1 MNPLI
6 QDLSKLLPEHQVITD
21 DLRRL
26 AYGTDASFYRLTPEV
41 IAVIENEGEARQVL
55 QAAKQH
61 KRPVTF
67 RAAGT
72 SLSGQAITDGIL
84 ALIGEGFATYELN
97 ADASLVKVGPGIV
110 GGEVN
115 RRLAPFG
122 KKIGPDPASI
132 GAAKIGGIAA
142 NNASGMCCGTAQNS
156 YRTLAGMRV
165 MLADGSVLDTEDH
178 LSVDAFSKSHAVLL
192 GELERLGS
200 DTRNNAKLAERI
212 RHKFKIKNTTGY
224 SLNALIDY
232 EDPIDILS
240 HLMIGSE
247 GTLGFMSRITYNT
260 VVEDPFKASAL
271 VFFPDIRTACEAVIR
286 LKPQPVSAVE
296 LLDRPALHS
305 VENKPGLPTIMREL
319 GEEAA
324 ALLIEV
330 RAATVDGINERISQ
344 VHAAMAG
351 VATVEPMV
359 FSTDPA
365 TCEMYWKVRK
375 GTFPAVGAMRRT
387 GTTVLIEDV
396 AFPIENLAD
405 ATLALQ
411 ALLRHH
417 GYHEAII
424 FGHALEG
431 NLHFVITQDFGDQS
445 EVDRY
450 ARFMDGLCHMV
461 VDKYDGSL
469 KAEHGTGRNM
479 APFVELEWG
488 KEATDLMRRIK
499 ALFDP
504 DNRLNPGVI
513 LNDNPHAHLENLK
526 PMPAAEDIVDRC
538 IECGFCEPLCPSHR
552 LTLSPRQRITS
563 VRELARRAAAG
574 EPAGSVGEDYAYMGL
589 DTCAGCGLCSTA
601 CPVGIDT
608 GDLTRR
614 LRGRRLGDT
623 ARAVNAW
630 TGEHFGTLANASRLG
645 LSVGHAVSGVLGD
658 NFLGRISGGAWK
670 KNMPRAGKAPKL
682 PPLHELPPL
691 QGEGRGGDGS
701 RNGTHPPGEATKQPT
716 KPPNN
721 GGQVSAYPSLPLE
734 GGGTR
739 FSSGDPVVYFPT
751 CGGRIFGPS
760 TAGEKQLGEV
770 ILELLRRAG
779 YAAILPEGFDSL
791 CCGQM
796 LASKGMAEEA
806 EGMSNTLEAALMK
819 ASQNG
824 KYPVIMDASTCTVR
838 MQKHLAGRLKL
849 YDFHEFA
856 VDALLPRLM
865 IEKQPGPIALHVN
878 CSVRKTGA
886 DAKLKT
892 LLAACAEQII
902 EPAGVTCCGFAG
914 DRGFVVP
921 ELNRHALRHIHQALP
936 ANCGCGVS
944 TNRTCEIGLTAET
957 GIHYQSIAYLL
968 EKCSRPQQTC

>member
-1 MNPLI
+1 MT
-6 QDLSKLLPEHQVITD
+6 KLTDSLKQSLPENQIITD
-21 DLRRL
+21 ELRRL

-41 IAVIENEGEARQVL
+41 IAVIESENELRSVLTAARQN
-55 QAAKQH
+55 Q
-61 KRPVTF
+61 RPVTF

-72 SLSGQAITDGIL
+72 SLSGQAITDGVL

-97 ADASLVKVGPGIV
+97 ADASKVKVGPGIV

-115 RRLAPFG
+115 RRLAPHG

-165 MLADGSVLDTEDH
+165 MLADGTLLDTEDH
-178 LSVDAFSKSHAVLL
+178 LSIDAFSKSHAVLL
-192 GELERLGS
+192 GELERLGR
-200 DTRNNAKLAERI
+200 DTRDNAKLAERI

-224 SLNALIDY
+224 SLNALVDY

-247 GTLGFMSRITYNT
+247 GTLGFISRITYNT
-260 VVEDPFKASAL
+260 VVEDPYKASAL

-305 VENKPGLPTIMREL
+305 VENKPGLPAIMREL

-330 RAATVDGINERISQ
+330 RAATVDGLQERISA

-396 AFPIENLAD
+396 AFHIENLAD
-405 ATLALQ
+405 ATLDLQ

-431 NLHFVITQDFGDQS
+431 NLHFVITQDFGDAS

-450 ARFMDGLCHMV
+450 ARFMDELAKLV

-479 APFVELEWG
+479 APFVEMEWG
-488 KEATDLMRRIK
+488 KEAADLMRKIK
-499 ALFDP
+499 RLFDP
-504 DNRLNPGVI
+504 ENLLNPGVI

-563 VRELARRAAAG
+563 VRELSRRAANG
-574 EPAGSVGEDYAYMGL
+574 EPAGQVGEDYAYMGL

-614 LRGRRLGDT
+614 LRGRKLGDT

-645 LSVGHAVSGVLGD
+645 LKVGHAVSGVLGD
-658 NFLGRISGGAWK
+658 NFLSRVSGGAWK
-670 KNMPRAGKAPKL
+670 KDMPLAGKAPVAR
-682 PPLHELPPL
+682 
-691 QGEGRGGDGS
+691 Q
-701 RNGTHPPGEATKQPT
+701 TQ
-716 KPPNN
+716 
-721 GGQVSAYPSLPLE
+721 
-734 GGGTR
+734 
-739 FSSGDPVVYFPT
+739 GDPVVYFPT

-760 TAGEKQLGEV
+760 SASEKQLGDV
-770 ILELLRRAG
+770 VVELLIRAG
-779 YAAILPEGFDSL
+779 YAPILPDGFDQL

-806 EGMSNTLEAALMK
+806 DGMSRQLEAALLK
-819 ASQNG
+819 ASENG
-824 KYPVIMDASTCTVR
+824 RYPIIMDASSCTIR
-838 MQKHLAGRLKL
+838 MQKHVAERLKV

-856 VDALLPRLM
+856 HDALLPRLRLTP
-865 IEKQPGPIALHVN
+865 EAGPIALHIN
-878 CSVRKTGA
+878 CSVRKNGS
-886 DAKLKT
+886 DAKLKK
-892 LLAACAEQII
+892 LVAACAEQII

-921 ELNRHALRHIHQALP
+921 ELNHHALRKIHDELP
-936 ANCGCGVS
+936 ANCACGVS

-957 GIHYQSIAYLL
+957 GRTYQSIAYLL
-968 EKCSRPQQTC
+968 EKCSRPQEAC

>member
-1 MNPLI
+1 MSPLI
-6 QDLSKLLPEHQVITD
+6 QALQQHLPKSQVITD
-21 DLRRL
+21 ELRLL
-26 AYGTDASFYRLTPEV
+26 AYGSDASFYRLTPEV
-41 IAVIENEGEARQVL
+41 IAIVESENELKSVLTAARQNN
-55 QAAKQH
+55 
-61 KRPVTF
+61 RPVTF

-72 SLSGQAITDGIL
+72 SLSGQAITDGVL

-97 ADASLVKVGPGIV
+97 ADASKVKVGPGII

-132 GAAKIGGIAA
+132 NACKIGGIAA

-165 MLADGSVLDTEDH
+165 MLADGTVLDSEDPM
-178 LSVDAFSKSHAVLL
+178 SVDAFSKSHAVLL
-192 GELERLGS
+192 GELERLGR

-224 SLNALIDY
+224 SLNALVDY

-247 GTLGFMSRITYNT
+247 GTLGFISRITYQT

-296 LLDRPALHS
+296 LLDRPAMHS
-305 VENKPGLPTIMREL
+305 VENKPGLPSIIREL
-319 GEEAA
+319 GEDAA

-330 RAATVDGINERISQ
+330 RAATVDGINERISA

-351 VATVEPMV
+351 IATVEPMQ

-365 TCEMYWKVRK
+365 TCDMYWKVRK
-375 GTFPAVGAMRRT
+375 GTFPSVGAMRRT
-387 GTTVLIEDV
+387 GTTVIIEDV
-396 AFPIENLAD
+396 AFPITSLAD
-405 ATLALQ
+405 AVLDLQ

-431 NLHFVITQDFGDQS
+431 NVHFVFTQDFGDPA
-445 EVDRY
+445 EVERY
-450 ARFMDGLCHMV
+450 ARLMDDTANLV
-461 VDKYDGSL
+461 VKKYDGSL

-479 APFVELEWG
+479 APFVEMEWG
-488 KEATDLMRRIK
+488 KEAADLMRHIK
-499 ALFDP
+499 KLFDP
-504 DNRLNPGVI
+504 KNLLNPGVI
-513 LNDNPHAHLENLK
+513 LNDNPAAHLENLK

-538 IECGFCEPLCPSHR
+538 IECGFCEPLCPSHG
-552 LTLSPRQRITS
+552 LTLSPRQRIIS
-563 VRELARRAAAG
+563 WRELSRRAANG
-574 EPAGSVGEDYAYMGL
+574 EHAGSLGEDYVYQGL

-601 CPVGIDT
+601 CPVGINT

-614 LRGRRLGDT
+614 LRGRTMGGVSKQVNEWT
-623 ARAVNAW
+623 ANN
-630 TGEHFGTLANASRLG
+630 FGTLANASRLG
-645 LSVGHAVSGVLGD
+645 LTVGHAVSGIVGD
-658 NFLGRISGGAWK
+658 KLLSRVSGGAWK
-670 KNMPRAGKAPKL
+670 KNMPRAGKSPVA
-682 PPLHELPPL
+682 H
-691 QGEGRGGDGS
+691 
-701 RNGTHPPGEATKQPT
+701 T
-716 KPPNN
+716 
-721 GGQVSAYPSLPLE
+721 
-734 GGGTR
+734 
-739 FSSGDPVVYFPT
+739 SSGDPVVYFPT

-760 TAGEKQLGEV
+760 DAGEQQLGDV
-770 ILELLRRAG
+770 IMTLLSRAG
-779 YAAILPEGFDSL
+779 YAPRLPKGFDKL

-806 EGMSNTLEAALMK
+806 DGMSATLEAALME
-819 ASQNG
+819 ASENG
-824 KYPVIMDASTCTVR
+824 RYPVIMDASACTTR
-838 MQKHLAGRLKL
+838 MQQHLAGRLKL

-856 VDALLPRLM
+856 HDALLPRLM
-865 IEKQPGPIALHVN
+865 ISKEVGPIALHVN
-878 CSVRKTGA
+878 CSVRRTGS
-886 DAKLKT
+886 DGKLKK
-892 LLAACAEQII
+892 LLAACAENII

-921 ELNRHALRHIHQALP
+921 ELNQHALRKIHKELP
-936 ANCGCGVS
+936 ANCACGVS

-957 GIHYQSIAYLL
+957 GLTYQSIAYLL
-968 EKCSRPQQTC
+968 EKCSRPVPVC

>member
-6 QDLSKLLPEHQVITD
+6 LALRQQLGESRVVTD
-21 DLRRL
+21 ELRLL
-26 AYGTDASFYRLTPEV
+26 AYGTDASFYRLIPEV
-41 IAVIENEGEARQVL
+41 IAVVDSENDVKAVLTAAR
-55 QAAKQH
+55 AAG
-61 KRPVTF
+61 RPVTF

-72 SLSGQAITDGIL
+72 SLSGQAITDGVL
-84 ALIGEGFATYELN
+84 ALIGEGFATCEIN
-97 ADASLVKVGPGIV
+97 ADASRVKAGPGIV

-132 GAAKIGGIAA
+132 NACKIGGIAA

-156 YRTLAGMRV
+156 YRTLAGLRV
-165 MLADGSVLDTEDH
+165 MLADGTVLDSEDP
-178 LSVDAFSKSHAVLL
+178 LSVAAFSKSHAVLL
-192 GELERLGS
+192 GELERLGR
-200 DTRNNAKLAERI
+200 DTRANSKLAERI

-224 SLNALIDY
+224 SLNALVDY

-247 GTLGFMSRITYNT
+247 GTLGFISRITYQT
-260 VVEDPFKASAL
+260 VVDDPFKASAL
-271 VFFPDIRTACEAVIR
+271 VFFPDIRSACEAVIR

-305 VENKPGLPTIMREL
+305 VENKPGLPPVIRQL

-330 RAATVDGINERISQ
+330 RNATVDGLNERISA
-344 VHAAMAG
+344 VHAALEG
-351 VATVEPMV
+351 VATVEPLA

-375 GTFPAVGAMRRT
+375 GTFPSVGAMRRT
-387 GTTVLIEDV
+387 GTTVIIEDV
-396 AFPIENLAD
+396 AFPIATLAD
-405 ATLALQ
+405 ATLDLQ

-431 NLHFVITQDFGDQS
+431 NLHFVFTQDFGDPA
-445 EVDRY
+445 EIDRY
-450 ARFMDGLCHMV
+450 ARFMDDVCHLV

-488 KEATDLMRRIK
+488 KEAADLMRRIK
-499 ALFDP
+499 HLFDP
-504 DNRLNPGVI
+504 AGRLNPGVI
-513 LNDNPHAHLENLK
+513 LNDNPQAHLENLK

-552 LTLSPRQRITS
+552 LTLSPRQRIVS

-574 EPAGSVGEDYAYMGL
+574 EPAGAIGEDYAYLGL

-630 TGEHFGTLANASRLG
+630 TGNHFSTLANASRLG
-645 LSVGHAVSGVLGD
+645 LKVGHAVSGVLGD
-658 NFLGRISGGAWK
+658 NFLGRLSGGAWK
-670 KNMPRAGKAPKL
+670 KNMPQAGKSPVARRS
-682 PPLHELPPL
+682 
-691 QGEGRGGDGS
+691 Q
-701 RNGTHPPGEATKQPT
+701 
-716 KPPNN
+716 
-721 GGQVSAYPSLPLE
+721 
-734 GGGTR
+734 
-739 FSSGDPVVYFPT
+739 GDPVVYFPT
-751 CGGRIFGPS
+751 CGGRIFGPAS
-760 TAGEKQLGEV
+760 SDEAQLGDV
-770 ILELLRRAG
+770 VSELLIRAG
-779 YAAILPEGFDSL
+779 YDPILPDGFEQL

-796 LASKGMAEEA
+796 LASKGMEEEA
-806 EGMSNTLEAALMK
+806 GAMSDALESALIK

-824 KYPVIMDASTCTVR
+824 KYPVIMDASTCTAR

-856 VDALLPRLM
+856 HDALLPRLM
-865 IEKQPGPIALHVN
+865 IVKQPGPVALHVN
-878 CSVRKTGA
+878 CSVRKSGA
-886 DAKLKT
+886 DAKLKK
-892 LLAACAEQII
+892 LLAACVEEII

-921 ELNRHALRHIHQALP
+921 ELNRHALRKIHDELP
-936 ANCGCGVS
+936 GNCACGVS

-957 GIHYQSIAYLL
+957 GRTYQSIAYLL
-968 EKCSRPQQTC
+968 EKCSRPQETGC

>member
-1 MNPLI
+1 MSNLI
-6 QDLSKLLPEHQVITD
+6 HQLRQHLPTIQVISD

-26 AYGTDASFYRLTPEV
+26 AYGTDASFYRLIPEV
-41 IAVIENEGEARQVL
+41 IAVIENEDEARKVL
-55 QAAKQH
+55 QTAKLHQ
-61 KRPVTF
+61 RPVTF

-84 ALIGEGFATYELN
+84 ALIGEGFATYELS
-97 ADASLVKVGPGIV
+97 ADASKVKVGPGII

-115 RRLAPFG
+115 RRLAPLG

-156 YRTLAGMRV
+156 YKTLAGMRV
-165 MLADGSVLDTEDH
+165 MLADGTVLDTEDH
-178 LSVDAFSKSHAVLL
+178 ISVAAFSRSHAVLL
-192 GELERLGS
+192 GELERLGR
-200 DTRNNAKLAERI
+200 DTRANARLADRI

-224 SLNALIDY
+224 SLNALVDY
-232 EDPIDILS
+232 EDPIDILA

-247 GTLGFMSRITYNT
+247 GTLGFISRITYQT
-260 VVEDPFKASAL
+260 VVEDPCKASAL
-271 VFFPDIRTACEAVIR
+271 VFFPDIRSACEAVIR

-296 LLDRPALHS
+296 LLDRPALRS
-305 VENKPGLPTIMREL
+305 VQDKPGLPAIMRQL
-319 GEEAA
+319 GDDAA

-330 RAATVDGINERISQ
+330 RAATTDGIDEKIAAVQ
-344 VHAAMAG
+344 AAMAG
-351 VATVEPMV
+351 IATVEPMQ

-375 GTFPAVGAMRRT
+375 GTFPSVGAMRRT

-396 AFPIENLAD
+396 AFPIASLAD
-405 ATLALQ
+405 ATLDLQ
-411 ALLRHH
+411 ALLRRH

-431 NLHFVITQDFGDQS
+431 NLHFVFTQDFGDPA

-450 ARFMDGLCHMV
+450 ARFMDEVCDLV
-461 VDKYDGSL
+461 VTKYDGSL

-479 APFVELEWG
+479 APFVEMEWG
-488 KEATDLMRRIK
+488 KEAANLMRRIK
-499 ALFDP
+499 ILFDP
-504 DNRLNPGVI
+504 ENRLNPGVI
-513 LNDNPHAHLENLK
+513 LNDNPQAHLENLK

-552 LTLSPRQRITS
+552 LTLSPRQRIVS

-574 EPAGSVGEDYAYMGL
+574 EPAGSIGEDYAYMGL

-614 LRGRRLGDT
+614 LRGRQLGDT

-630 TGEHFGTLANASRLG
+630 TGDHFGTLANASRLG
-645 LSVGHAVSGVLGD
+645 LKVGHAVSGVFGD
-658 NFLGRISGGAWK
+658 NFLSRVSGGAWK
-670 KNMPRAGKAPKL
+670 KHMPYAGKAPV
-682 PPLHELPPL
+682 
-691 QGEGRGGDGS
+691 Q
-701 RNGTHPPGEATKQPT
+701 RN
-716 KPPNN
+716 
-721 GGQVSAYPSLPLE
+721 SA
-734 GGGTR
+734 
-739 FSSGDPVVYFPT
+739 GDPVVYFPT
-751 CGGRIFGPS
+751 CGSRIFGPAQ
-760 TAGEKQLGEV
+760 AGSPQQGDIIVEV
-770 ILELLRRAG
+770 LERAG
-779 YAAILPEGFDSL
+779 YAPRLPQDVEAL

-796 LASKGMAEEA
+796 LSSKGMAAEA
-806 EGMSNTLEAALMK
+806 DAMSSRLEAALLA
-819 ASQNG
+819 ASENG
-824 KYPVIMDASTCTVR
+824 RYPVVMDASACTTR
-838 MQKHLAGRLKL
+838 MQKFLGERLKI

-865 IEKQPGPIALHVN
+865 ITRQPGPVALHVN
-878 CSVRKTGA
+878 CAVRRTGS
-886 DAKLKT
+886 DAKLRQ
-892 LLAACAEQII
+892 LLQACTEEII

-921 ELNRHALRHIHQALP
+921 ELNQHALRHIHDALP
-936 ANCGCGVS
+936 ASCGCGVS

-957 GIHYQSIAYLL
+957 GITFESVAFLL
-968 EKCSRPQQTC
+968 EKCSRPQPTC

>member
-1 MNPLI
+1 MSELI
-6 QDLSKLLPEHQVITD
+6 QSLRQHLPDHQIIVD

-26 AYGTDASFYRLTPEV
+26 AYGTDASFYRLIPQV
-41 IAVIENEGEARQVL
+41 IAVIESEEDARTVL
-55 QAAKQH
+55 DVAGRHAT
-61 KRPVTF
+61 PVTF

-72 SLSGQAITDGIL
+72 SLSGQAISDGVL
-84 ALIGEGFATYELN
+84 ALIGEGFATCAID
-97 ADASLVKVGPGIV
+97 ADATHVRLGPGIV

-122 KKIGPDPASI
+122 RKIGPDPASI

-156 YRTLAGMRV
+156 YKTLAGLRV
-165 MLADGSVLDTEDH
+165 MLADGTVLDTEDA
-178 LSVDAFSKSHAVLL
+178 LSRDAFARSHAVLL
-192 GELERLGS
+192 GELERLGR
-200 DTRNNAKLAERI
+200 DTRHNAQLAARI
-212 RHKFKIKNTTGY
+212 RQKFKIKNTTGY
-224 SLNALIDY
+224 SLNALVDY
-232 EDPIDILS
+232 EDPFDILA

-247 GTLGFMSRITYNT
+247 GTLGFMTRITYRT
-260 VVEDPFKASAL
+260 VVEDPCKASAL
-271 VFFPDIRTACEAVIR
+271 VFFPDIRSACEAVIR
-286 LKPQPVSAVE
+286 LKPQPVAAVE

-305 VENKPGLPTIMREL
+305 VENKPGLPPVIREL

-330 RAATVDGINERISQ
+330 RAAAVDTLQERITA
-344 VHAAMAG
+344 VHAALEG
-351 VATVEPMV
+351 VATVEPVV
-359 FSTDPA
+359 FSTDPT
-365 TCEMYWKVRK
+365 TCDMYWKVRK

-396 AFPIENLAD
+396 AFPIESLAD
-405 ATLALQ
+405 ATLDLQ

-417 GYHEAII
+417 GYHEGII

-431 NLHFVITQDFGDQS
+431 NLHFVITQDFGDAA
-445 EVDRY
+445 EIDRY
-450 ARFMDGLCHMV
+450 ARFMDDVCQLV
-461 VDKYDGSL
+461 VGKYDGSL

-479 APFVELEWG
+479 APFVEMEWG

-513 LNDNPHAHLENLK
+513 INDNPHAHLENLK

-574 EPAGSVGEDYAYMGL
+574 EHAGSLAEDYAYMGL

-614 LRGRRLGDT
+614 LRGRKLGET

-630 TGEHFGTLANASRLG
+630 TGKSFATLANASRLG
-645 LSVGHAVSGVLGD
+645 LKVGHAVSGVLGD
-658 NFLGRISGGAWK
+658 NFLSRVSGGAWK
-670 KNMPRAGKAPKL
+670 KNMPFAGRAPAPRS
-682 PPLHELPPL
+682 
-691 QGEGRGGDGS
+691 G
-701 RNGTHPPGEATKQPT
+701 A
-716 KPPNN
+716 
-721 GGQVSAYPSLPLE
+721 
-734 GGGTR
+734 
-739 FSSGDPVVYFPT
+739 GDPVVYFPT
-751 CGGRIFGPS
+751 CGARIFGPA
-760 TAGEKQLGEV
+760 TPGDAQQGDV
-770 ILELLRRAG
+770 IVELLLRAG
-779 YAAILPEGFDSL
+779 FAPILPDGVDRL

-796 LASKGMAEEA
+796 LASKGMLEEA
-806 EGMSNTLEAALMK
+806 EDMSNVLEAALMK
-819 ASQNG
+819 ASDNG
-824 KYPVIMDASTCTVR
+824 RIPILMDASSCTGR
-838 MQKHLAGRLKL
+838 MQKHLAGRLTVH
-849 YDFHEFA
+849 DFHEFA
-856 VDALLPRLM
+856 HDALLPRLM
-865 IEKQPGPIALHVN
+865 VTRQPGPVALHIT
-878 CSVRKTGA
+878 CGVRKNGA
-886 DAKLKT
+886 EAKLRA
-892 LLAACAEQII
+892 LLAACAETVI

-921 ELNRHALRHIHQALP
+921 ELNRHALRHIHQELP
-936 ANCGCGVS
+936 AGCACGVS

-957 GIHYQSIAYLL
+957 GLHYRSAAYLL
-968 EKCSRPQQTC
+968 EACSRPPETC